1 MYMYVHVFTLLKNL
15 IFLTLK
21 ISGNYAIYM
30 YMYNVILF
38 SFLSRW
44 KQLCMVTVFYFIFVF
59 IFALLG
65 VHIIGRLDRICVYN
79 G

>member
-1 MYMYVHVFTLLKNL
+1 MYMYVHVFTVLKNL

-21 ISGNYAIYM
+21 ISGNYAI

>member
-1 MYMYVHVFTLLKNL
+1 MHVHVFTVLKNL
-15 IFLTLK
+15 IFLTSK

-30 YMYNVILF
+30 YNGMLF

>member
-1 MYMYVHVFTLLKNL
+1 MYMYVHVFTVLKNL

-30 YMYNVILF
+30 YNVVLF